1 MHKIFKKKKLWTVLT
16 CVFTP
21 LLAICL
27 LGSYVANMFST
38 QINASLKLP
47 LSKLKNASEDTYY
60 TSSWDDKDALAE
72 YEKELCIQLE
82 GEGATLLKNEGNA
95 LPLSIGDNISL
106 FSQSSINFV
115 YGGTG
120 SGSVNTADASTLKE
134 ALESEGLNVNP
145 VLDEFYKNTS
155 LKRKTP
161 KVVGGYSS
169 DYLINEVDVSEYTN
183 TVKNSF
189 SEYGDAA
196 IVVLSRSGGEGSDL
210 PFGEDVI
217 GCEDGGSDSY
227 YGDYLRLS
235 SEERDLFEM
244 ISGYRDDG
252 VIKKVIVLLNS
263 ANTIQLDFLDEY
275 SIDALLWVGDVGQY
289 GMEGVAK
296 ILAGEINPSG
306 RLVDTFLKDNHS
318 SPAMSN
324 FGVYE
329 YSNADELKLGSPQ
342 NNANLS
348 SIDKMNSRYIAYLE
362 NIYVGYRYYET
373 RYEDYV
379 MGEGNA
385 GEYEYYNDVAFPFG
399 FGLSYGSGDFEY
411 SNFNVTYQSSDD
423 CFEISLDVSN
433 NSGLD
438 GKHTVQIYMQSPY
451 TDYDKENGVEKASVE
466 LCGFSK
472 ISLSKG
478 ETKSVT
484 ISVDREELTSY
495 DSNTAKTYILDEG
508 NYYFTAAKSAHNAV
522 NNILAAKGYT
532 PSSSSNKMD
541 ENGDSTLVAT
551 YLQEEFDAVAYS
563 TSSTGYEVTNLFDD
577 ADLNKYEGS
586 PSDVTYLS
594 RSDWANTFPKNLTD
608 LYVTEQMWHDGLAQ
622 DSRAIKYPG
631 SSKSGHDERMSLIE
645 EYKEKYGN
653 DNATSTLS
661 NGNIQLIELMNA
673 SYDDPRWDNLLDQ
686 ASYKEMT
693 NLIYNGFHMTQPI
706 SSIGLP
712 YTMNENGPQ
721 GYTASVIGGKSG
733 MCYTSEDIMAATYN
747 IDLISKVGE
756 CIGEDCLLA
765 GASGI
770 YAPGANIH
778 RTPYS
783 GRNFE
788 YYSEDSYL
796 SGVMASSEIKAIQLK
811 GVFVYI
817 KHFALNEQENGR
829 YGLSTFANE
838 QTIREIYLEPFKK
851 AVEDGGAKGVMTSL
865 NRIGVTWSGA
875 NYNLMTEVL
884 RNEWGFDG
892 ITITDCSLFSTAM
905 DCRLGLLAGQ
915 NIWDGY
921 TTFSST
927 KQLEESKNDTVM
939 VNVIKESVK
948 RVAYTVLHSN
958 AMNNIDENTKVVTV
972 TPWWKSLMYSVDIV
986 LAVFSIA
993 SITMLCISVHQNNK
1007 SKQKEENI

>member
-1 MHKIFKKKKLWTVLT
+1 
-16 CVFTP
+16 
-21 LLAICL
+21 
-27 LGSYVANMFST
+27 MFST

-47 LSKLKNASEDTYY
+47 LSKLKNASGDTYY
-60 TSSWDDKDALAE
+60 SSSWDDKDELAE

-82 GEGATLLKNEGNA
+82 GEGATLLKNEDNA
-95 LPLSIGDNISL
+95 LPLSQGDKVSL
-106 FSQSSINFV
+106 FGQSSINFV

-120 SGSVNTADASTLKE
+120 SGSVNTADASSLKE
-134 ALESEGLNVNP
+134 ACENEGLVVNP
-145 VLDEFYKNTS
+145 VLDEFYKSTG

-169 DYLINEVDVSEYTN
+169 DYVINEVDVSEYTS

-189 SEYGDAA
+189 YEYNDAA

-210 PFGEDVI
+210 PFGEDVV
-217 GCEDGGSDSY
+217 GCEEGGSDSY
-227 YGDYLRLS
+227 HGDYLSLN
-235 SEERDLFEM
+235 SEERDMLEM
-244 ISGYRDDG
+244 ISRDRNNGD
-252 VIKKVIVLLNS
+252 IKKIIVLLNT
-263 ANTIQLDFLDEY
+263 ANAIQLDFLDEY
-275 SIDALLWVGDVGQY
+275 PIDALLWVGDVGQY

-296 ILAGEINPSG
+296 ILTGEINPSG

-329 YSNADELKLGSPQ
+329 YTNADELKLGSPQ
-342 NNANLS
+342 NNAILS
-348 SIDKMNSRYIAYLE
+348 SINKMNSRYVAYLE

-385 GEYEYYNDVAFPFG
+385 GEYEYYDDVAYPFG
-399 FGLSYGSGDFEY
+399 YGLSYGNGEFEY

-423 CFEISLDVSN
+423 RFEITLDVTN
-433 NSGLD
+433 NTGLD

-451 TDYDKENGVEKASVE
+451 TDYDKENGVEKASTE

-472 ISLSKG
+472 VSLSEG

-484 ISVDREELTSY
+484 IYVDKEELTSY
-495 DSNTAKTYILDEG
+495 DSNGAKTYILDEG
-508 NYYFTAAKSAHNAV
+508 NYYFTVGKDAHDAV

-532 PSSSSNKMD
+532 MTSTNNRMD
-541 ENGDSTLVAT
+541 ENGDSTLVGI
-551 YLQEEFDAVAYS
+551 YLQEEFDAETYS
-563 TSSTGYEVTNLFDD
+563 TSSTGYEVTNLFDN

-594 RSDWANTFPKNLTD
+594 RSDWTGTFPQNLTD
-608 LYVTEQMWHDGLAQ
+608 LYVTEQMWHDGLAE

-631 SSKSGHDERMSLIE
+631 SSKTGHDERMELIE
-645 EYKEKYGN
+645 EYKEKYGSGT
-653 DNATSTLS
+653 TSSTS
-661 NGNIQLIELMNA
+661 SSGNMKLIELMDA
-673 SYDDPRWDNLLDQ
+673 SYDDPRWDSLLNQ

-747 IDLISKVGE
+747 TDLISEVGK
-756 CIGEDCLLA
+756 CMGEDCLMA

-770 YAPGANIH
+770 YAPGVNIH

-783 GRNFE
+783 GRNYE

-796 SGVMASSEIKAIQLK
+796 SGVMAATEIESIQSK
-811 GVFVYI
+811 GVFVYV
-817 KHFALNEQENGR
+817 KHFALNDQENGR

-838 QTIREIYLEPFKK
+838 QTIREIYLKPFQM
-851 AVEDGGAKGVMTSL
+851 AVEDGGAKGIMSSL

-875 NYNLMTEVL
+875 CYNLMTEVL

-905 DCRLGLLAGQ
+905 DTRLGLLAGQ

-921 TTFSST
+921 VTFSNT
-927 KQLEESKNDTVM
+927 KQLEDYKNDTVI
-939 VNVIKESVK
+939 VNAIRESVK
-948 RVAYTVLHSN
+948 RVSYTVLHSN
-958 AMNNIDENTKVVTV
+958 AMNNIGVNTKVVTI
-972 TPWWKSLMYSVDIV
+972 TPWWKTLLYSVDAV
-986 LAVFSIA
+986 LVVVAIG
-993 SITMLCISVHQNNK
+993 SITLLSISHYQSGK
-1007 SKQKEENI
+1007 PSKKEEKI